1 MKPSKKEA
9 KKICKIVNKYNLWK
23 FADDFGI
30 INFRADIVG
39 TKEACL
45 VIPTPGTTRGNFGSE
60 HVIFMKVKHYK
71 LLQKAGL
78 LSVVSPQTTE

>member
-1 MKPSKKEA
+1 MKPTKKQA
-9 KKICKIVNKYNLWK
+9 KKICKIVNKHNLWK
-23 FADDFGI
+23 YADDYGI
-30 INFRADIVG
+30 INFRATVVG

-71 LLQKAGL
+71 LLQKAGI
-78 LSVVSPQTTE
+78 LSVVSAETIE

>member
-9 KKICKIVNKYNLWK
+9 KKICKIVNKYDLWK
-23 FADDFGI
+23 YADDYGI
-30 INFRADIVG
+30 IHFRVDIVG

-45 VIPTPGTTRGNFGSE
+45 VIPTHGTTRGNFGSE

-71 LLQKAGL
+71 LLQKAGI
-78 LSVVSPQTTE
+78 LSVVSAETIE